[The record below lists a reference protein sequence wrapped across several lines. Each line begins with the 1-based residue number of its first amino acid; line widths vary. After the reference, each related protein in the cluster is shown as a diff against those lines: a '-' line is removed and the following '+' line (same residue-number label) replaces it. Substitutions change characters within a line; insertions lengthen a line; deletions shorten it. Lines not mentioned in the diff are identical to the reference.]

1 MSLRKVLREED
12 NLPSKRVVEMARVLV
27 VDDEKDIV
35 ELVKYNLEK
44 EGIKVSTASNGF
56 DALNVIHKSAP
67 DLILLDIMMPQLDGL
82 EVCRRLKKDDALR
95 DIPIIFLTAKSEEVD
110 KILGLEMGGDDYIT
124 KPFSV
129 RELIARVKA
138 VIRRKEKTPLMES
151 RAFGEIRIDF
161 ARYEVTLK
169 GKLVPLTAK
178 EFALLQALIQA
189 GGRVLTREK
198 LLIDVWGMDT
208 PGETRTVDVHIRKLR
223 EKLGETKRIQTVKG
237 VGYKFL
243 VDL

>member
-1 MSLRKVLREED
+1 
-12 NLPSKRVVEMARVLV
+12 MARILV

-44 EGIKVSTASNGF
+44 EGLQVSTASNGF
-56 DALNVIHKSAP
+56 DALNVIHKSTP

-82 EVCRRLKKDDALR
+82 EVCRRLKKDDSLR

-110 KILGLEMGGDDYIT
+110 KVLGLEMGGDDYIT
-124 KPFSV
+124 KPFSI

-138 VIRRKEKTPLMES
+138 VIRRKEKVTPAE
-151 RAFGEIRIDF
+151 RRKFGEILVDF
-161 ARYEVTLK
+161 ARYEVMLK
-169 GKLVPLTAK
+169 GKPVPLTAK
-178 EFALLQALIQA
+178 EFALLKALIQA

-198 LLIDVWGMDT
+198 LLIDVWGMDY

-237 VGYKFL
+237 AGYKFL
-243 VDL
+243 VD